1 MKATIGGITY
11 DTDLSTKLA
20 HKANVSSDA
29 QLYQTADGSFFLV
42 SLQLYVDGR
51 KLGPEE
57 CWMDLRNT
65 PNVNSRL
72 KVNAEITVLT
82 PRLAL
87 EWAIKTQIPETLR
100 GYLLEA
106 I

>member
-11 DTDLSTKLA
+11 DTDQSKKLA

-29 QLYQTADGSFFLV
+29 QLYQTEDGAFFLV

-57 CWMDLRNT
+57 CWIDLRSA

-72 KVNAEITVLT
+72 KVASEITVLT

-100 GYLLEA
+100 GYLLES